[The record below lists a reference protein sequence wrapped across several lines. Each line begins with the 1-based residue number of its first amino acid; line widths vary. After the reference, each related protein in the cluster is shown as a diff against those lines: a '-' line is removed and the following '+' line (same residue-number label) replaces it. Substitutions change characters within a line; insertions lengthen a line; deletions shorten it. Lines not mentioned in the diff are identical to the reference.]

1 MELKIFR
8 DALPAAGTNCTL
20 KAELPLETEI
30 LISDYLPPVFKLVKC
45 FVRPVV
51 LQKRLQPGKL
61 QLEGYLRCG
70 VYYQGED
77 GAGLCQTEQKLPFT
91 KLLDLPEFVFTAWA
105 VQVEG
110 QTEYLNCRTV
120 NPRRIEVRGA
130 YGLVVSVHTQVKTDV
145 ITALSD
151 GGVEQKLVT
160 LSGVRR
166 AAVLEKLVT
175 VEGEIRFPTPPAAVL
190 DLSGNASVGDLKLLN
205 GKAVA
210 KGVLVVS
217 CAWRAEGDPAL
228 QGQSVNLNFN
238 QVLDVDG
245 LSEDCRCLCVA
256 EPVGFTLTEGEGEEP
271 SRLTANLMLR
281 LRAWRPYQLQC
292 VADAFSTKFE
302 TEQTPQTVQTES
314 LACTL
319 DKTVTLTGSGPLPD
333 AGAKILACFAS
344 FGPAL
349 LAYRENNWDLTS
361 RVTVT
366 SFGENSLSELES
378 YEKVLEL
385 ALPLE
390 RELPSDAELIPECW
404 LRAEDLRCVC
414 ANGTLEVTLSVKAEG
429 AILQRSGNTCVGS
442 IALGEPLTPADRV
455 GKRFQQGALPDPDG
469 QVLHQHQ
476 LVPRLHII
484 LKAELELVRFILWCF
499 RDLQL
504 FQLFAAALG
513 HLSGGSAHKIAVNII
528 LQLFSQCYI
537 CIVLL
542 LAQGIRSF
550 LLRQI
555 GGEVALISGY
565 GLEGDLPDPGADIV
579 QEIAVMA
586 DDQHGTG
593 IALEVILQ
601 PFHGGKIQ
609 VVGGLVQNQD
619 IRLLQQQLCQT
630 KARQLTA

>member
-61 QLEGYLRCG
+61 QLEGYLRCV

-228 QGQSVNLNFN
+228 QSQSVNLNFN
-238 QVLDVDG
+238 QVLDEMWVVAQEEMNFLTEATNLERFRALNADVAFVTSPMLYREWTTTHVLVMERIDG
-245 LSEDCRCLCVA
+245 VAIDDREALLAGGYDPAEIGAKLADNYVRQIMED
-256 EPVGFTLTEGEGEEP
+256 GFFHADPHPGNLRVRDGKIVWLDMGMMGTLTERERKLVGQAVSGVARGDVGLCRDAVLGLGEFRGKTDKRQLYRDIEGLLDQYGTADLGSMDLAKVFEDLTDVMKRNGISMPSSLTMLARGLATIEGVVADLSPEINVMNVVTARMGSQLLHSIDWRGEIVRDAQAVYASAHKSLEIP
-271 SRLTANLMLR
+271 SLMADILRTGLKGEANLGVEHHVGDDMAR
-281 LRAWRPYQLQC
+281 LMQDVVLKLCA
-292 VADAFSTKFE
+292 
-302 TEQTPQTVQTES
+302 
-314 LACTL
+314 
-319 DKTVTLTGSGPLPD
+319 
-333 AGAKILACFAS
+333 
-344 FGPAL
+344 AL
-349 LAYRENNWDLTS
+349 
-361 RVTVT
+361 V
-366 SFGENSLSELES
+366 
-378 YEKVLEL
+378 
-385 ALPLE
+385 
-390 RELPSDAELIPECW
+390 
-404 LRAEDLRCVC
+404 
-414 ANGTLEVTLSVKAEG
+414 
-429 AILQRSGNTCVGS
+429 
-442 IALGEPLTPADRV
+442 
-455 GKRFQQGALPDPDG
+455 
-469 QVLHQHQ
+469 
-476 LVPRLHII
+476 
-484 LKAELELVRFILWCF
+484 
-499 RDLQL
+499 
-504 FQLFAAALG
+504 AAALLVCG
-513 HLSGGSAHKIAVNII
+513 ALLRDVAPRAGGLSWLTV
-528 LQLFSQCYI
+528 FC
-537 CIVLL
+537 
-542 LAQGIRSF
+542 F
-550 LLRQI
+550 LLSA
-555 GGEVALISGY
+555 ALLGW
-565 GLEGDLPDPGADIV
+565 AFV
-579 QEIAVMA
+579 WK
-586 DDQHGTG
+586 DQ
-593 IALEVILQ
+593 
-601 PFHGGKIQ
+601 K
-609 VVGGLVQNQD
+609 
-619 IRLLQQQLCQT
+619 
-630 KARQLTA
+630 K